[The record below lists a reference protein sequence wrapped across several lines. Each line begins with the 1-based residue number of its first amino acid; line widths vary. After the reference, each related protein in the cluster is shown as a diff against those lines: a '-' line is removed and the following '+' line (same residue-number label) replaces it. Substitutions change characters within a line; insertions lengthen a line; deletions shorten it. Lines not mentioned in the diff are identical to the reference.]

1 MERKLIS
8 TELTE
13 KMPLLL
19 DLMNN
24 EMDQAKEEFE
34 LQEVD
39 NKLDWHGLMT
49 CPGQSEGCRQSP
61 AG

>member
-39 NKLDWHGLMT
+39 NKLGWSDDL
-49 CPGQSEGCRQSP
+49 PRPE
-61 AG
+61 

>member
-1 MERKLIS
+1 MKQLSGTLVERKLIS

-19 DLMNN
+19 DLLNN

-34 LQEVD
+34 LQEVE
-39 NKLDWHGLMT
+39 K
-49 CPGQSEGCRQSP
+49 
-61 AG
+61 

>member
-24 EMDQAKEEFE
+24 EMDQAKEDFE
-34 LQEVD
+34 LQEV
-39 NKLDWHGLMT
+39 G
-49 CPGQSEGCRQSP
+49 S
-61 AG
+61 